1 MAPALSSK
9 ERTEKAISELESF
22 KNLLAAFTSE
32 WKDLDAFIAEVDK
45 SVALK
50 QEELQAKEK
59 AFEEKT
65 LLASQ
70 ALDRREEAIPIREQ
84 SFLAKLQQ
92 RKDAAIAKYSDDH
105 TLPPKQDSMDVDAP
119 AAADENGD
127 ADMKETKESPAA
139 EAKENKETP
148 SAHTEVRARPQIV
161 SLCENMD
168 GEGLRKFI
176 VDHRKEIVSLRNEI
190 TVALHSAIDPS
201 RLVLKAL
208 EGYHV
213 LELDSNHAKETGA
226 STNRRACILL
236 LECLAEVLADPM
248 LAGEQQPIVPPNI
261 KEAAKEVAKLWRS
274 KRDATLSSSSD
285 GGNEN
290 SLDAQAFL
298 QLLVTFG
305 ITSEFDEDELLKLVY
320 AVCRRRQTPALCQ
333 ALGLKHKMS
342 DFVDTLNKDGKQI
355 EALCFAHHFG
365 LMDKIQPAAMLKAYL
380 KEVRKA
386 AQEMPKNGAN
396 PKHESMMKELSAVKA
411 VLRAVEEYNLGEQF
425 ATDGLQRRLV
435 QLEKS
440 KADRRK
446 PVIMGKSQM
455 QYKKPRLSTGGQGS
469 HSGPADRGQYGG
481 ANSASYGLSGQPV
494 YDRRPQA
501 AYGSVYGTDS
511 RSPGSLTNSYLY
523 SADVLSGSAYPSAAS
538 AYSSLSGGY
547 SGYPYAHGL
556 VAQSSYPSSYLR

>member
-1 MAPALSSK
+1 MAPALSAK
-9 ERTEKAISELESF
+9 ERTEKAILELESF
-22 KNLLAAFTSE
+22 KDLLAAFTTE
-32 WKDLDAFIAEVDK
+32 WKDLDAFIEEVDK

-59 AFEEKT
+59 SFEEQN

-84 SFLAKLQQ
+84 SSLAKLQQ
-92 RKDAAIAKYSDDH
+92 QKDAAIAKYSGAH
-105 TLPPKQDSMDVDAP
+105 TSPQKQDSMDVDGL

-127 ADMKETKESPAA
+127 ADMKEPNSPTAD
-139 EAKENKETP
+139 AKENKETP
-148 SAHTEVRARPQIV
+148 STHTEVRARPQIV

-176 VDHRKEIVSLRNEI
+176 VDHRKEIVTLRNEI
-190 TVALHSAIDPS
+190 AVALHSAIDPS

-236 LECLAEVLADPM
+236 LECLAEVLVEPN
-248 LAGEQQPIVPPNI
+248 LAGEQQPVVPPNI

-305 ITSEFDEDELLKLVY
+305 ITSEFEEDELLKLVY

-355 EALCFAHHFG
+355 DALCFAHHFG
-365 LMDKIQPAAMLKAYL
+365 LMDKIQPAAMLKTYL

-411 VLRAVEEYNLGEQF
+411 VLRAVEEYKLGEQF
-425 ATDGLQRRLV
+425 STDGLQRRLV
-435 QLEKS
+435 QLEKA

-446 PVIMGKSQM
+446 PAILGKSQT
-455 QYKKPRLSTGGQGS
+455 QYKKPRLSGGGQGS
-469 HSGPADRGQYGG
+469 HSGPADRGQY
-481 ANSASYGLSGQPV
+481 AAPYGLSSQAG

-523 SADVLSGSAYPSAAS
+523 TGDVMSGSAYPSAGS
-538 AYSSLSGGY
+538 AYSNLSGGY
-547 SGYPYAHGL
+547 SGYPYGHGL
-556 VAQSSYPSSYLR
+556 VPQSSYPSSYLR